1 MFKKILASIILCIG
15 LTGCSNNNTD
25 IIDKLK
31 SKVNNLDSYQIDG
44 KLEVVNNES
53 TYKYDIS
60 VSFEKDEKYKVKL
73 KNTTNDHE
81 QVILKNNE
89 GVYVL
94 TPSLN
99 KSFKFQSEWPYNNS
113 GSYLFQALIN
123 DIENDDKVSA
133 LKTKGGYIINTKVN
147 YANNKDLVSQKI
159 YLDDK
164 ANIKK
169 VEVLDKNSIPKIKMN
184 YTNVKYNKKFD
195 DDYFKL
201 GKNFDTKDIN
211 NEKTLKDDSKETNK
225 EYDVAYPLYIPTNT
239 KLTNQETVHLDQGD
253 RTILTFSG
261 DNSFTI
267 VEEPSVKTSGVINT
281 NGEFEF
287 LTDVIGI
294 IDDGVAYF
302 DTNGMSYYVV
312 SDKLDSKELL
322 NVVNSISTIPVGK

>member
-44 KLEVVNNES
+44 ELEVVNNES

-60 VSFEKDEKYKVKL
+60 VSFEKNELYKVRL
-73 KNTTNDHE
+73 KNKTNDHE
-81 QVILKNNE
+81 QIILKNNE

-99 KSFKFQSEWPYNNS
+99 KSFKFQSEWQYNNS
-113 GSYLFQALIN
+113 GSYLYQAIIN
-123 DIENDDKVSA
+123 DIENDDKIKTE
-133 LKTKGGYIINTKVN
+133 KTKDGYVINTKVN
-147 YANNKDLVSQKI
+147 YSNNKDLVSQKI
-159 YLDDK
+159 YLDNK

-201 GKNFDTKDIN
+201 GKNFDNRNIKNEQVKPEDTKQ
-211 NEKTLKDDSKETNK
+211 TGK

-239 KLTNQETVHLDQGD
+239 KLTNQETIGD

-267 VEEPSVKTSGVINT
+267 VEEPASDSSEVINS
-281 NGEFEF
+281 NGDFDF
-287 LTDVIGI
+287 TTDVIGI
-294 IDDGVAYF
+294 VDDGVISF
-302 DTNGMSYYVV
+302 DTNGVSYYVV
-312 SDKLDSKELL
+312 SDKLDKAELL
-322 NVVNSISTIPVGK
+322 DVVNSISTIPVGK

>member
-1 MFKKILASIILCIG
+1 MLKKILASIILCIG

-31 SKVNNLDSYQIDG
+31 NKVNNLDSYQIDG
-44 KLEVVNNES
+44 ELEVVNNES

-60 VSFEKDEKYKVKL
+60 VSFEKEEKYKVRL
-73 KNTTNDHE
+73 KNKTNDHE

-113 GSYLFQALIN
+113 GSYLYQALIN
-123 DIENDDKVSA
+123 DIENDDKVNA

-164 ANIKK
+164 ANVKR

-184 YTNVKYNKKFD
+184 YTKVKHNKKFD

-201 GKNFDTKDIN
+201 GKNFDTKDIK
-211 NEKTLKDDSKETNK
+211 NEQVKQDTKKTGK
-225 EYDVAYPLYIPTNT
+225 EYDVAYPLYIPSNT
-239 KLTNQETVHLDQGD
+239 KLTNQETVSLEQGE

-267 VEEPSVKTSGVINT
+267 VEEPSKVGETINS
-281 NGEFEF
+281 NGDFDF
-287 LTDVIGI
+287 TTDVIGI
-294 IDDGVAYF
+294 IDDGVISF
-302 DTNGMSYYVV
+302 DTNGISYFAV
-312 SDKLDSKELL
+312 SDKLDKEELL

>member
-31 SKVNNLDSYQIDG
+31 DKVNNLDSYQIDG
-44 KLEVVNNES
+44 ELEVVNNES

-60 VSFEKDEKYKVKL
+60 VSYEKDEKYKVRL
-73 KNTTNDHE
+73 KNKTNDHE

-113 GSYLFQALIN
+113 GSYLYQALIN

-133 LKTKGGYIINTKVN
+133 EKNKDGYIITTKVN
-147 YANNKDLVSQKI
+147 YYNNKDLINQKI

-201 GKNFDTKDIN
+201 GKNYDIKNIKNDKQDETK
-211 NEKTLKDDSKETNK
+211 KTNK

-239 KLTNQETVHLDQGD
+239 KLTNQETTGD

-267 VEEPSVKTSGVINT
+267 VEEPSSTINEVINS
-281 NGEFEF
+281 NGEFDF
-287 LTDVIGI
+287 TTDVIGI
-294 IDDGVAYF
+294 VDDGVISF
-302 DTNGMSYYVV
+302 DTNGISYYVV
-312 SDKLDSKELL
+312 SDNLDKTELL
-322 NVVNSISTIPVGK
+322 NVVNSMSTIPVGK